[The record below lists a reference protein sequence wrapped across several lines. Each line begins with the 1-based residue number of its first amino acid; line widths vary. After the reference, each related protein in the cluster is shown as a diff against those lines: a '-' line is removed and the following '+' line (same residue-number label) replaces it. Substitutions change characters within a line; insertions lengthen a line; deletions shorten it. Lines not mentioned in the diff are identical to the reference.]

1 MKTSCAS
8 LIGWHCF
15 CKTNQQKPSS
25 IYTMKRILIAIIAT
39 VAALT
44 SMAQAPSAVLD
55 KCVAAISSRGG
66 VTANYSVATAQGT
79 SKGSIAMQGTKFRVI
94 SPEAKCWYD
103 GKTQWSWSPVT
114 SEVNITS
121 PTPDDLQLT
130 NPIAAA
136 QHFKANFNMKKAKAK
151 TANTYVIKLTP
162 KKKKDAIKT
171 LWLYFDEKTSLLRT
185 ARFEMS
191 DKSVYTIKI
200 TDYKNKSLPASTF
213 TFDKSQVPAGTTI
226 VDLR

>member
-1 MKTSCAS
+1 MKKV
-8 LIGWHCF
+8 F
-15 CKTNQQKPSS
+15 
-25 IYTMKRILIAIIAT
+25 IAIIT
-39 VAALT
+39 ILGTLT
-44 SMAQAPSAVLD
+44 AMAQTPSAMLD
-55 KCVAAISSRGG
+55 KCVAAISSHGG
-66 VTANYSVATAQGT
+66 VTANYSVTTAQGT

-162 KKKKDAIKT
+162 KKKKDAVKT

-191 DKSVYTIKI
+191 DNSVYTVKI
-200 TDYKNKSLPASTF
+200 TDYKHKSLPTGTF
-213 TFDKSQVPAGTTI
+213 TFDKTQVPAGTQV

>member
-1 MKTSCAS
+1 MRKQLFFLMALAMTVV
-8 LIGWHCF
+8 
-15 CKTNQQKPSS
+15 
-25 IYTMKRILIAIIAT
+25 TM
-39 VAALT
+39 
-44 SMAQAPSAVLD
+44 MAQTPTAMLD
-55 KCVAAISSRGG
+55 KCVAAINSHGG
-66 VTANYSVATAQGT
+66 VTASYSVTTSQGT
-79 SKGSIAMQGTKFRVI
+79 SKGNIAMQGTKFRVI

-114 SEVNITS
+114 DEVNITS

-162 KKKKDAIKT
+162 KKKDAIQT

-191 DKSVYTIKI
+191 DKSVYTVKI
-200 TDYKNKSLPASTF
+200 TDYKHKSLPASTF
-213 TFDKSQVPAGTTI
+213 TFDKSQVPDGTQV

>member
-1 MKTSCAS
+1 
-8 LIGWHCF
+8 
-15 CKTNQQKPSS
+15 
-25 IYTMKRILIAIIAT
+25 MKRIFITIITVVTALAAT
-39 VAALT
+39 
-44 SMAQAPSAVLD
+44 AQAPSAMLD
-55 KCVAAISSRGG
+55 KCVAAINVGGG
-66 VTANYSVATAQGT
+66 VTANYSITTDQGISNGT
-79 SKGSIAMQGTKFRVI
+79 IAMQGNKFRII

-114 SEVNITS
+114 DEVNITS

-130 NPIAAA
+130 NPIAAS

-162 KKKKDAIKT
+162 KKKKDAVKT

-191 DKSVYTIKI
+191 DKSVYTVKI
-200 TDYKNKSLPASTF
+200 TDYKHKSLPAGTF
-213 TFDKSQVPAGTTI
+213 TFDKAQVPAGTQI